1 VNRKKKDGRIGGG
14 RTGRNEAEKIMT
26 LICPYSKFKR
36 NSRIDMSSTS
46 MTSFMDGLRWFGKST
61 ITNNNIL
68 YTEVYFIKKFNHI
81 N

>member
-14 RTGRNEAEKIMT
+14 RKGRNEAERIMT

-36 NSRIDMSSTS
+36 NRRIDVSSTS
-46 MTSFMDGLRWFGKST
+46 VTSFMDGLRWFGKST